1 MATVFQKCKE
11 DPQDRSYP
19 CEKNRCGHKWTV
31 RYREPGGRTARQRE
45 KTFAKKTGPD
55 GADAFASKVEHDKG
69 MGIYLDPQRGAIT
82 LRAWAKDW
90 LDRQILAEGT
100 MRNYEGFTK
109 NHLVPHLGRKTLAGL
124 ARADFERF
132 IAALHRK
139 GEGMAASTINDRM
152 KFVTAMIESAVKEKR
167 IAENPAV
174 GVKIAR
180 TSSIAVDED
189 EIPTL
194 EEVDLLAH
202 HIAQQ
207 YRLTIYLMSGAGLRP
222 SEALAF
228 ASECRRTE
236 FIRVRWQVSA
246 KANAGDCRTTF
257 VPLKHRAEGE
267 YRDIPIALFLEEEID
282 AHVEQWEPIP
292 VTFQNKAGK
301 DKQLEVFFAPR
312 DRGKGTMPTAST
324 FGYHFKKACK
334 AAGLVDANGKPKYT
348 PHSLRHFFAS
358 TALANGIPIH
368 EVSRWLGHKSIK
380 ITADVYGHLVPG
392 AWHRC
397 REVMQ
402 NAMRPV
408 PLDVESPAS
417 KEAEGYGT
425 VA

>member
-11 DPQDRSYP
+11 DEQDRFYP
-19 CEKNRCGHKWTV
+19 CEKARCGHKWTV

-45 KTFAKKTGPD
+45 KSFAKKTGPD
-55 GADAFASKVEHDKG
+55 GADAFAIKVEHDKG

-90 LDRQILAEGT
+90 LERQILAEGT
-100 MRNYEGFTK
+100 FRNYDGFIR

-124 ARADFERF
+124 AKPDFERF
-132 IAALHRK
+132 IAALHHK

-152 KFVTAMIESAVKEKR
+152 NIVTAMLDAAIIEKR
-167 IAENPAV
+167 ISENPAK
-174 GVKIAR
+174 GVKLPR
-180 TSSIAVDED
+180 TSTMAVDED

-202 HIAQQ
+202 HISPQ

-228 ASECRRTE
+228 ACECRRTE
-236 FIRVRWQVSA
+236 FIRIRWQVSA
-246 KANAGDCRTTF
+246 KANAGDSRTTF

-267 YRDIPIALFLEEEID
+267 YRDIPIAPFLEEEID
-282 AHVEQWEPIP
+282 AHEEKWVPIP
-292 VTFQNKAGK
+292 VAFKTKSGK
-301 DKQLEVFFAPR
+301 DRQLEVFFAPR
-312 DRGKGTMPTAST
+312 DRGKGTMPTANT
-324 FGYHFKKACK
+324 FGYHFKKACI
-334 AAGLVDANGKPKYT
+334 AAGIVDENGKPKYT

-380 ITADVYGHLVPG
+380 ITVDTYGHLVPG

-408 PLDVESPAS
+408 PLDVAGTATEDT
-417 KEAEGYGT
+417 GDYGT
-425 VA
+425 AA

>member
-1 MATVFQKCKE
+1 MATVFQKCKT
-11 DPQDRSYP
+11 DPQSKEYP
-19 CEKNRCGHKWTV
+19 CDKARCGHKWTV

-45 KTFAKKTGPD
+45 KTFDKKTGPD

-82 LRAWAKDW
+82 LRAWSREW
-90 LDRQILAEGT
+90 LDRQIIAEGT

-124 ARADFERF
+124 AKADFERF
-132 IAALHRK
+132 VAALHRK

-152 KFVTAMIESAVKEKR
+152 KFVAAMLEAAVVEKR
-167 IAENPAV
+167 ISENPAK
-174 GVKIAR
+174 GVKIPR
-180 TSSIAVDED
+180 TSSLAVDED
-189 EIPTL
+189 EIPSL
-194 EEVDLLAH
+194 EEVELLAK
-202 HIAQQ
+202 HISPQ
-207 YRLTIYLMSGAGLRP
+207 YRLSIYLQSGAGLRI
-222 SEALAF
+222 SETLAF
-228 ASECRRTE
+228 ASECRRTD
-236 FIRVRWQVSA
+236 FIRVRWQVSSQ
-246 KANAGDCRTTF
+246 ANRGDRRTTF

-267 YRDIPIALFLEEEID
+267 YRDIPIAPFIDEEID
-282 AHVEQWEPIP
+282 AHLEQWDAIP
-292 VTFQNKAGK
+292 VAFKDKAGK
-301 DKQLEVFFAPR
+301 DRQLEVFFAPR
-312 DRGKGTMPTAST
+312 ERGKGTMPTAT
-324 FGYHFKKACK
+324 TYGYHFKKACR
-334 AAGLVDANGKPKYT
+334 AAGLVDVNGKPKYT

-380 ITADVYGHLVPG
+380 TTVDIYGHLVPG

-408 PLDVESPAS
+408 PVEVPS
-417 KEAEGYGT
+417 EAPRTPEGYGE